1 MLEIRQLC
9 IQYGKR
15 QILKQADLWA
25 DIGLTCIIG
34 ESGSGKSSILN
45 ALMDHIDHQCE
56 TYRVNGV
63 DLMALSDEER
73 KTLIRNQ
80 FAYLSQTENFVS
92 DMSCYDNMRLY
103 LKIFL
108 IQKYLFSSS
117 HSFSI

>member
-1 MLEIRQLC
+1 
-9 IQYGKR
+9 
-15 QILKQADLWA
+15 
-25 DIGLTCIIG
+25 G

-103 LKIFL
+103 ANMAGIELSTSD
-108 IQKYLFSSS
+108 IQRYLEMV
-117 HSFSI
+117 HLDIGPKSFPDQLSGGEKQRLALAQALA